1 MSVKLSRKK
10 EEALVSRITE
20 SQLRAIVERY
30 GRGLTLFAR
39 QWCGNPDDALQE
51 ALIDLVKLSNTP
63 ESIPAWLFQVV
74 RNKALTQSRS
84 ERRRANHQSSAAE
97 QKQAWFE
104 ADPSVGLDGEMVAGL
119 LTGLPELE
127 RQIVTSRIWGELS
140 FAEIAELVDR
150 PVTTVFRIYRST
162 IVSLREHL
170 GIADLQPE
178 SRTDVS
184 IELRGES

>member
-1 MSVKLSRKK
+1 M
-10 EEALVSRITE
+10 SRITE

-51 ALIDLVKLSNTP
+51 ALIDLCKLPQLP
-63 ESIPAWLFQVV
+63 ESVPAWLFQVV

-104 ADPSVGLDGEMVAGL
+104 ADPSVGLDAEMVAGL

-127 RQIVTSRIWGELS
+127 RQIVTSRIWGELT

-150 PVTTVFRIYRST
+150 SVTTVFRIYRST
-162 IVSLREHL
+162 IVSLREQL
-170 GIADLQPE
+170 EITDLQPE
-178 SRTDVS
+178 TRTDLSVE
-184 IELRGES
+184 IRGES

>member
-1 MSVKLSRKK
+1 MWVNKSVEKK
-10 EEALVSRITE
+10 GTLVSRITE
-20 SQLRAIVERY
+20 SQLRVIVERY

-51 ALIDLVKLSNTP
+51 ALIDLVKLPNTP

-84 ERRRANHQSSAAE
+84 ERRRANHQTSAAE

-127 RQIVTSRIWGELS
+127 RQIVTSRVWGELS

-150 PVTTVFRIYRST
+150 PVTTVFRIYRSS
-162 IVSLREHL
+162 IVSLREKL

-178 SRTDVS
+178 TSTDMS
-184 IELRGES
+184 IVLRGES